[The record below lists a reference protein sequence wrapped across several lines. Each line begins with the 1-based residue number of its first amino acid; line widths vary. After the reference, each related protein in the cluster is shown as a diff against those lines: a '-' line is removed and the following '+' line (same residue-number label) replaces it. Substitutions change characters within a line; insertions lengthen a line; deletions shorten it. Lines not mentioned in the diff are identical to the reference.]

1 MVTSIKKMYFQPR
14 TVLPILLN
22 QRAIDPIAINL
33 TICYFIANIFLV
45 FVGGSVLVLVD
56 SMDYQ
61 TGMSAVISALMNIG
75 PGFGEVGPSENFS
88 KISAIGKWFLAW
100 LMLVGR
106 LEMFS
111 ALVLL
116 LPSFW
121 KR

>member
-1 MVTSIKKMYFQPR
+1 MTNMFR
-14 TVLPILLN
+14 
-22 QRAIDPIAINL
+22 
-33 TICYFIANIFLV
+33 V
-45 FVGGSVLVLVD
+45 FAGGSEMVLVD

-61 TGMSAVISALMNIG
+61 TAMSSVISALMNIG

-88 KISAIGKWFLAW
+88 QISAPGKWFLSW

-116 LPSFW
+116 FPSFW